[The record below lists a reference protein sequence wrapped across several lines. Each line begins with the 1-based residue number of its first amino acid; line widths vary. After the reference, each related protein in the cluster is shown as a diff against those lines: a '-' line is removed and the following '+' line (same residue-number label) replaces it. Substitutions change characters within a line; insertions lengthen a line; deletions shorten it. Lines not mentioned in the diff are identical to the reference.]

1 MKAVEHLLEVVLKM
15 LASGELVLVVA
26 MAAEEALVLLDRT
39 PSMMMM
45 MMMILGEPQLSAV
58 RRRHFCTE
66 RLSDVVLRMQ
76 ACDELVLV
84 VVVAVAALVLLDRT
98 PPTMTM
104 MMMRMMMM
112 MMMMGDPQLYP
123 LLRRRHFCTER
134 LPEVVL
140 KIQAAYGE
148 LVLVAAMAA
157 AALRLLA
164 ENPPSPSIYP
174 VPTGMYRRR
183 RRRQIY
189 PSSNRRCLGL

>member
-58 RRRHFCTE
+58 
-66 RLSDVVLRMQ
+66 
-76 ACDELVLV
+76 
-84 VVVAVAALVLLDRT
+84 
-98 PPTMTM
+98 
-104 MMMRMMMM
+104 
-112 MMMMGDPQLYP
+112 
-123 LLRRRHFCTER
+123 RRRHFCTER